1 MQEKLA
7 FFLRKTERGAF
18 STLKKCM
25 KEKEYKKTGSGS
37 KIYK

>member
-7 FFLRKTERGAF
+7 FFLRKMERGAF
-18 STLKKCM
+18 LTKK
-25 KEKEYKKTGSGS
+25 KFVKKKDLEKTGSGS